1 MNPTFDAF
9 LVSWPYDP
17 WLVVALAAS
26 AGIYLRGWRSLRRH
40 DAARWTP
47 WRLCAFLAGLATIYL
62 AVASPIESFAD
73 LLLLVHMLQHLLLL
87 MVAPPLIWLAAPLLP
102 MLRGLPKPIRMGIVA
117 PWMRSPII
125 RRSFTLLTHPI
136 AAWPLFAA
144 VVWLWHTPRGYEL
157 ALADPQ
163 WHVAEHVSFV
173 AAALLFWYPVVSP
186 FPSRPRWSRWIVVPY
201 LILADVQNTVLAAWL
216 TFSSAAIYPH
226 YEAVPRV
233 GGWTPLADQQ
243 VAGVLMWVPGSIA
256 LLVPVLVIGMKLLFG
271 ERSPRPATEVVS
283 RGMPSLPVIELTS
296 SCGRNTLTQPSIGSG
311 WNLLDVPVVGGFLR
325 WRGSRIAM
333 QSVLLVLALLVILD
347 GLLGW
352 WKA

>member
-26 AGIYLRGWRSLRRH
+26 AGVYLRGWRSLRRH

-87 MVAPPLIWLAAPLLP
+87 LVAPPLIWLAAPLLP

-144 VVWLWHTPRGYEL
+144 VVWLWHTPRL
-157 ALADPQ
+157 
-163 WHVAEHVSFV
+163 
-173 AAALLFWYPVVSP
+173 
-186 FPSRPRWSRWIVVPY
+186 
-201 LILADVQNTVLAAWL
+201 
-216 TFSSAAIYPH
+216 
-226 YEAVPRV
+226 RV
-233 GGWTPLADQQ
+233 G
-243 VAGVLMWVPGSIA
+243 PG
-256 LLVPVLVIGMKLLFG
+256 
-271 ERSPRPATEVVS
+271 
-283 RGMPSLPVIELTS
+283 
-296 SCGRNTLTQPSIGSG
+296 
-311 WNLLDVPVVGGFLR
+311 
-325 WRGSRIAM
+325 
-333 QSVLLVLALLVILD
+333 
-347 GLLGW
+347 
-352 WKA
+352 